1 MSDEILAR
9 HTQLL
14 ESLNAHAERTDRRIG
29 AILKQLRI
37 MNESLIRTM
46 TVRAE
51 LDDLRA
57 RVAKLEAAFPTR
69 SGSRER

>member
-14 ESLNAHAERTDRRIG
+14 ESLNVHAERTDRRIG

-57 RVAKLEAAFPTR
+57 RVAKLEAAEDE
-69 SGSRER
+69 GA

>member
-14 ESLNAHAERTDRRIG
+14 ESLNAHAERTDHRIG

-57 RVAKLEAAFPTR
+57 RVAKLEAAEDE
-69 SGSRER
+69 GA

>member
-57 RVAKLEAAFPTR
+57 RVAKLEAAED
-69 SGSRER
+69 GGA

>member
-1 MSDEILAR
+1 MSDEILAH

-57 RVAKLEAAFPTR
+57 RVAKLEAAEDE
-69 SGSRER
+69 GA

>member
-14 ESLNAHAERTDRRIG
+14 ESLNAHAERTDRRLA
-29 AILKQLRI
+29 AILEQLRV

-57 RVAKLEAAFPTR
+57 RVAKLEAAED
-69 SGSRER
+69 GGA

>member
-1 MSDEILAR
+1 
-9 HTQLL
+9 
-14 ESLNAHAERTDRRIG
+14 
-29 AILKQLRI
+29 

-57 RVAKLEAAFPTR
+57 RVAKLEAAEDE
-69 SGSRER
+69 GA

>member
-29 AILKQLRI
+29 AILKQLRL

-57 RVAKLEAAFPTR
+57 RVAKLEAAED
-69 SGSRER
+69 GGA

>member
-57 RVAKLEAAFPTR
+57 RVAKLEAAEDE
-69 SGSRER
+69 GA

>member
-57 RVAKLEAAFPTR
+57 RVAKLEAAENE
-69 SGSRER
+69 GA